1 MLHVSLNHDFVSNP
15 IEWNRVVSGMNPSPF
30 FMFHEYQQA
39 WWRNLK
45 ADYPLQI
52 LSVSDQTNALVG
64 ALPLYQSSPDKPGRW
79 QLLGGTDESDYLDI
93 IADPTQRTDVYTT
106 LISALQP
113 LDWQELHL
121 PSLHHQ
127 SPTLSEFQPLALQQ
141 GWRVEQTQQTI
152 CPVVDLPDSWEQYLS
167 QLESGFVSQLRK
179 HTFAVG
185 VDDLVSYRLL
195 TQPAEVAEA
204 IPSFI
209 QLHKQSGTD
218 KASFWTTA
226 REHFFVEMA
235 TELAKK
241 GLVRLYFL
249 DLTNDPAAAALIFD
263 YQNQFLLYNS
273 GFNAYR
279 YGHLS
284 VGTVLVAHTIQEA
297 ITLGRS
303 HYDFMRGDESYKFQ
317 FGAVAQP
324 LYDLHIKR

>member
-1 MLHVSLNHDFVSNP
+1 MLHVSLDHDFVSSP
-15 IEWNRVVSGMNPSPF
+15 SEWNRVVSGMNPSPF
-30 FMFHEYQQA
+30 FMLQEYQQA
-39 WWRNLK
+39 WWHHLK
-45 ADYPLQI
+45 ADRSLHI
-52 LSVSDQTNALVG
+52 LSVRDEVGALVG
-64 ALPLYQSSPDKPGRW
+64 ALPLYQSSLDAPGRW

-93 IADPTQRTDVYTT
+93 IAESSQRSEVYAA

-113 LDWQELHL
+113 LAWNELHL
-121 PSLHHQ
+121 TSLHHQ
-127 SPTLSEFQPLALQQ
+127 SSTLVEFQDLARQQ
-141 GWRVEQTQQTI
+141 GWEVEQIQQTI
-152 CPVVDLPDSWEQYLS
+152 CPIIDLPKSWEQYLS
-167 QLESGFVSQLRK
+167 LLETSFVSQLRK
-179 HTFAVG
+179 HTFEVG
-185 VDDLVSYRLL
+185 VDDVVSYRLL
-195 TQPAEVAEA
+195 TQSAEVAEA

-218 KASFWTTA
+218 KAAFWTTA

-235 TELAKK
+235 SELAKK

-249 DLTNDPAAAALIFD
+249 DLTNDPAAATLIFD

-297 ITLGRS
+297 IALGRS
-303 HYDFMRGDESYKFQ
+303 HYDFMRGEESYKFQ